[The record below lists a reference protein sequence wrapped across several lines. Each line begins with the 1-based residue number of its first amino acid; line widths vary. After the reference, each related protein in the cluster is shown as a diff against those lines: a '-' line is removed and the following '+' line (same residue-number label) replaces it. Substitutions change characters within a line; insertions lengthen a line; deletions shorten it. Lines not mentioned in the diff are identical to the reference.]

1 MKTNLLIPT
10 AIVGLLMIGSGV
22 AQSSG
27 DTHKVKMNALEIMT
41 GDWTGGGWMMTP
53 QQQRVTFTQ
62 KETIRYELGGT
73 VLHIRGEGF
82 DPEGKQVHNALGIVY
97 FDTAKDMYQMHSFL
111 ENGQQIIADMEVTD
125 TGLNWWFKT
134 EQGATIKY
142 LITILDG
149 KWTEKGMYSPGG
161 DTWFPFME
169 FSLEKVKGEK

>member
-1 MKTNLLIPT
+1 MKTHLLIPT

-27 DTHKVKMNALEIMT
+27 DMHKEKMKSLEIMI
-41 GDWTGGGWMMTP
+41 GDWSGGGWMMTP
-53 QQQRVTFTQ
+53 QQQRVTYTQ
-62 KETIRYELGGT
+62 KETIGFELNGT
-73 VLHIRGEGF
+73 VLRIRGEGF
-82 DPEGKQVHNALGIVY
+82 DSEGKQVHNALGIVY
-97 FDTAKDMYQMHSFL
+97 FDPAKDMFQMHSFL
-111 ENGQQIIADMEVTD
+111 ANWQQIIADMELTE

-142 LITILDG
+142 LITIIDD

-169 FSLEKVKGEK
+169 FSLEKVKR